1 MIQFAYTLKRA
12 VKRLKFFKKGEKMR
26 KINFSAGPSTLP
38 ESVLKQA
45 QDELFDYQNKGF
57 SIMEISHRTKI
68 FEEVHFGAMQKAK
81 ELYGLGD
88 DYEVLFLQGG
98 ASLQFAMIPM
108 NFNEGGVC
116 EYANTGVWTKK
127 AIKEAQILGVN
138 VNVVASSEQDKF
150 SFIPE
155 VKFSQNADYSYICSN
170 NTIYGTQFKSY
181 PKSKAP
187 LIIDASSDFFSRKV
201 DFSDI
206 AVFYGGVQKN
216 AGISGLACVIIRKD
230 MLEKSQ
236 AKNIPSMLKYA
247 IHSEN
252 KSLFNT
258 PPSFAIYIF
267 NLEMQWLLEQ
277 GGLDAI
283 NERNKAKARL
293 VYECIDDSKGFYKGH
308 SKKDSRSL
316 MNVSFNIAHNA
327 DLEPVFIK
335 AAEEAGM
342 IGLKGHRLLGG
353 IRASL
358 YNAISLKQCE
368 ILVDFMKEFARKHG

>member
-1 MIQFAYTLKRA
+1 
-12 VKRLKFFKKGEKMR
+12 MR

-45 QDELFDYQNKGF
+45 QEELFDYQGKGF

-68 FEEVHFGAMQKAK
+68 FEEVHFSAMQKAK
-81 ELYGLGD
+81 ELYGLD
-88 DYEVLFLQGG
+88 DNYEVLFLQGG

-108 NFNEGGVC
+108 NFNNGGVC
-116 EYANTGVWTKK
+116 EYAHTGIWTKK

-138 VNVVASSEQDKF
+138 VKIVASSEESKF

-155 VKFSQNADYSYICSN
+155 VKFSENADYSYICSN
-170 NTIYGTQFKSY
+170 NTIYGTQFKQY

-230 MLEKSQ
+230 MIEKSK

-252 KSLFNT
+252 HSLFNT
-258 PPSFAIYIF
+258 PPSFAIYMF
-267 NLEMQWLLEQ
+267 NLEMQWLLSQ
-277 GGLDAI
+277 GGLDVI
-283 NERNKAKARL
+283 DEKNKAKAKL
-293 VYECIDDSKGFYKGH
+293 VYECIDSSNGFYKGH
-308 SKKDSRSL
+308 SEANSRSL
-316 MNVSFNIAHNA
+316 MNVSFNIAENA
-327 DLEPVFIK
+327 DLEPVFV
-335 AAEEAGM
+335 EEAQKAGM

-358 YNAISLKQCE
+358 YNAITLKQCE
-368 ILVDFMKEFARKHG
+368 ILVDFMKEFAKKHG